1 MTYSR
6 NKRRKLLHI
15 LKVAGEEKVL
25 EPGERRIVT
34 EAYNERIEGKN
45 AERTKAVPEVGC

>member
-6 NKRRKLLHI
+6 DKRRQLMHI
-15 LKVAGEEKVL
+15 LKVSGEGKIL

-45 AERTKAVPEVGC
+45 EEVRAD